1 MDRFDKALGKIF
13 LSADMAVTILPE
25 MQEDMG
31 KMFQSQVHTLAVDVM
46 MNVEVA
52 EKRCLWLAAGVFSTL
67 LEVAWEESR

>member
-25 MQEDMG
+25 MQEEMG
-31 KMFQSQVHTLAVDVM
+31 KMFQTQVQALAEDVM
-46 MNVEVA
+46 MNVEQA
-52 EKRCLWLAAGVFSTL
+52 EKRCVMLAAGVFSTL